1 MAIRTCPICMAKVS
15 AGQVVAY
22 SDTIECPGCRAQL
35 EVSPVSR
42 VLATTLGLVAA
53 ALVWR
58 LTRRMGGSLG
68 WVLPVV
74 YAFFA
79 YSVVAPLFLMATADL
94 VTKSAAAPSETMAVA
109 ASGAIGHHHSGA
121 HH

>member
-1 MAIRTCPICMAKVS
+1 MAKVS

-68 WVLPVV
+68 WGLPMV

-94 VTKSAAAPSETMAVA
+94 VTQPAPA
-109 ASGAIGHHHSGA
+109 ASVTTAVVDACGIRHDDRR
-121 HH
+121 

>member
-15 AGQVVAY
+15 AAQVVAY
-22 SDTIECPGCRAQL
+22 SDSMECPGCKVQL
-35 EVSPVSR
+35 EVSPGSR
-42 VLATTLGLVAA
+42 VLATTLGLVVA

-58 LTRRMGGSLG
+58 LTRRMGGTFG
-68 WVLPVV
+68 WVLPMV

-79 YSVVAPLFLMATADL
+79 FSVVAPLFLMATADL
-94 VTKSAAAPSETMAVA
+94 VTKAAAAPSEMMAEA
-109 ASGAIGHHHSGA
+109 APGATDHSGA

>member
-1 MAIRTCPICMAKVS
+1 MAKVS

-22 SDTIECPGCRAQL
+22 SDSIECPGCKVQL
-35 EVSPVSR
+35 EVSPGSGM
-42 VLATTLGLVAA
+42 LATTLGLVVA

-74 YAFFA
+74 YAFFG

-94 VTKSAAAPSETMAVA
+94 VTKSAAAPSETTAVA
-109 ASGAIGHHHSGA
+109 APGATGHDHSGA